1 MGRDSMGDIRT
12 KQILDYLD
20 TAAEKL
26 RNGELSREES
36 YALDNFIDEIQR
48 TNSVARVRV
57 TKNGKSALTSLK

>member
-1 MGRDSMGDIRT
+1 MGDIRT